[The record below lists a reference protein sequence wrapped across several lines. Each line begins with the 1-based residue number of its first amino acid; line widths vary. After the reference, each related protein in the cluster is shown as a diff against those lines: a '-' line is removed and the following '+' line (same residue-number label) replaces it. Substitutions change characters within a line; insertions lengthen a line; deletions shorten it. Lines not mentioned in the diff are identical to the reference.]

1 MQTFDMPDHIK
12 HPLRKFSF
20 NRRSLHVD
28 MDTFKPITMSEQA
41 PLASPIF
48 DAKEAKK
55 AFLDLDKYWEGRGEH
70 FRVI

>member
-1 MQTFDMPDHIK
+1 MQAYEMLDHIK
-12 HPLRKFSF
+12 HPNRKFSL
-20 NRRSLHVD
+20 NRSSLLVE

-55 AFLDLDKYWEGRGEH
+55 VFLDLEKFWEGR
-70 FRVI
+70 